1 MFNLAVIR
9 FFLLHYKI
17 INTISSLKAVVQ
29 RCFVKKGVLRKFAKF
44 LGKHLYQ
51 SLFFNKVAGLP
62 VNFVKCLRTSFFT
75 EHLWWLLLFSVEAV
89 SSFALLFFLIVYKKT
104 DEWYIEWQRVTTRGA
119 TTDKEWQRV
128 IQRVTTNDKEWQ
140 QMTASDNEWCNKWW
154 RVATSNATSDSDNK

>member
-75 EHLWWLLLFSVEAV
+75 EHLWWLLLFSVETV
-89 SSFALLFFLIVYKKT
+89 SCFALLFFLIVYKKR
-104 DEWYIEWQRVTTRGA
+104 DEWYIEWQRVTTN
-119 TTDKEWQRV
+119 DNEWQRV
-128 IQRVTTNDKEWQ
+128 VQQLIKSDNEQYNEWQ
-140 QMTASDNEWCNKWW
+140 RMTTSDNEWCNKW
-154 RVATSNATSDSDNK
+154 